1 MSSAVLVIASFSA
14 SEDFVNCPDVFIFK
28 KIFSQGKKNGL
39 GKGEWDLSLEIIISL
54 KRKLLKGCFDFVC
67 RSVPSF
73 EPVLKPEMLFQILKS
88 VECQFPFSIACMPF
102 IHVYCNWSMDLVF
115 SPKDLEEM
123 EPLIN

>member
-1 MSSAVLVIASFSA
+1 MDW
-14 SEDFVNCPDVFIFK
+14 ER
-28 KIFSQGKKNGL
+28 
-39 GKGEWDLSLEIIISL
+39 GEWDLSLEIIISL

-67 RSVPSF
+67 RSCLPF

-88 VECQFPFSIACMPF
+88 VECQFPSLLPACPSSMFIAIGP
-102 IHVYCNWSMDLVF
+102 WTAF